1 MQGMVLKGSHTT
13 LLLIPPWS
21 LSLFQ
26 LGNTVTVF
34 HVTKA
39 KDLSIYDRLLM
50 TSRLNRFGFF
60 LFRQYLNLMSKNIRC
75 SLIGLIFNVKN
86 KNSWKKRRI
95 KVNFIQN

>member
-50 TSRLNRFGFF
+50 TS
-60 LFRQYLNLMSKNIRC
+60 Q
-75 SLIGLIFNVKN
+75 
-86 KNSWKKRRI
+86 
-95 KVNFIQN
+95 